1 MFLVTR
7 DPSSGSFIQHL
18 AKIKVMGLLCH
29 ANRHDRTI
37 TLILAKC
44 CIKFPD
50 DGSLVIR
57 KMLEQ
62 F

>member
-1 MFLVTR
+1 
-7 DPSSGSFIQHL
+7 L
-18 AKIKVMGLLCH
+18 AKSKVMGLLCH